1 MPSSFEEIRQALIEF
16 AYEPKAINLDAL
28 LADVIEIARPEAI
41 QSLSSFGKVFALI
54 SMSWITAN

>member
-28 LADVIEIARPEAI
+28 RAEVIEIARTEAI
-41 QSLSSFGKVFALI
+41 QSPSSLARSLP
-54 SMSWITAN
+54 